1 MITLISDRIDSQK
14 RKKNILNQ
22 WAKLTL
28 KQLEMEKWTKP
39 KLSRMKNTIK
49 VTAEISEIEN

>member
-1 MITLISDRIDSQK
+1 MET
-14 RKKNILNQ
+14 KNILNQ

-39 KLSRMKNTIK
+39 KLSRMKKIIK
-49 VTAEISEIEN
+49 VTAEISEIEH

>member
-1 MITLISDRIDSQK
+1 MET
-14 RKKNILNQ
+14 KNILNQ

-28 KQLEMEKWTKP
+28 KQLEMEKWTKS
-39 KLSRMKNTIK
+39 KASRTKNIIK